1 MSKQTE
7 DILMEVHLE
16 VTRLGL
22 QRQFSKELK
31 RMSKLTEW
39 KWKDMATKYEGAL
52 RNIKEKYEK
61 SK

>member
-1 MSKQTE
+1 
-7 DILMEVHLE
+7 
-16 VTRLGL
+16 
-22 QRQFSKELK
+22 
-31 RMSKLTEW
+31 MSKLTEW